1 MHPRTRLWSTLAI
14 DTNPWI
20 TPSSLLE
27 HGQFSSHSPATQRWY
42 SSSVTPPPPTPTQ
55 APYITYQ
62 EQEKL
67 SQRIYFPELE
77 PAPFPRDIH
86 STMPYLNRDVQ
97 GRKSDA
103 NGTITG
109 THNDLSSFDD
119 LDHNTKSTIYRG
131 TRFEYQTQEIL
142 KKRLGIYT
150 QRSAGNNDLGVDLR
164 GTWFLP
170 MSSSPQPGDK
180 VRHLKVIVQCKSMCA
195 KIGPKFVRELQGS
208 LSFETQPTMA
218 ILAISSEFT
227 KQALLPYAKS
237 VWPMALVVIDT
248 ETNECRKLMW
258 NRAADKVMHGLHV
271 GTKWIPGESGSVESR
286 PVLCYEGKVLE
297 RLPGPYLTEDGFDIE
312 IEEFSLS
319 TEGLHWSTDRPD
331 YLDIVPSAEFMETE
345 EEQDTLDDHI
355 SMPYYQRTA
364 ISDVDD
370 NSNNKPNDNSGNN
383 LDSIPDGPPS
393 PVVAPVSPPT
403 LAWSHLSEEPSEAPV
418 QVAAHQ

>member
-1 MHPRTRLWSTLAI
+1 
-14 DTNPWI
+14 
-20 TPSSLLE
+20 
-27 HGQFSSHSPATQRWY
+27 
-42 SSSVTPPPPTPTQ
+42 
-55 APYITYQ
+55 
-62 EQEKL
+62 
-67 SQRIYFPELE
+67 
-77 PAPFPRDIH
+77 
-86 STMPYLNRDVQ
+86 MPYLNRDVQ
-97 GRKSDA
+97 GRKSDTS
-103 NGTITG
+103 GTTTG
-109 THNDLSSFDD
+109 THNDLSSFDE

-131 TRFEYQTQEIL
+131 TRFEYQTQDIL

-150 QRSAGNNDLGVDLR
+150 QRSAGNSDLGVDLR

-180 VRHLKVIVQCKSMCA
+180 VRHLKVIVQCKAMGA

-297 RLPGPYLTEDGFDIE
+297 RLPGPYLNEDGFDIE

-319 TEGLHWSTDRPD
+319 TEGLYWTTDRPD
-331 YLDIVPSAEFMETE
+331 YLNIVPSAEFMETE
-345 EEQDTLDDHI
+345 EDQDAQDGYP
-355 SMPYYQRTA
+355 SMSHHQPTA
-364 ISDVDD
+364 ILDVGD
-370 NSNNKPNDNSGNN
+370 NSNSKSYNNSDGN
-383 LDSIPDGPPS
+383 LDDNLNGS
-393 PVVAPVSPPT
+393 PLPVTAPLSPPT
-403 LAWSHLSEEPSEAPV
+403 HAWSRSSGEPSEAPV